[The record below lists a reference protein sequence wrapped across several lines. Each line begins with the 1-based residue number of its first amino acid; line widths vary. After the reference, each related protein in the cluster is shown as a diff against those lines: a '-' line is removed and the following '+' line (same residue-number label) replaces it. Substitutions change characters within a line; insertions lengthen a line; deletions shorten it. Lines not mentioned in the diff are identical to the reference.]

1 MTTLFTFH
9 FKSNNNKTISV
20 SQQDHLLVVT
30 GATQGDNQERESEVV
45 DIHDNSLYCRS
56 LPDYPLKAQ
65 YASGGILNGQPLICG
80 GIVGLENSSNATNR
94 CYVYNGTSLTWAL
107 FANMTHKRY
116 GASGITLDNK
126 RFLIMGGSGQTD
138 SNITSEYI
146 LSNGSVI
153 AGPNIPDMGLEWHC
167 IVRLQDGKFMI
178 INQFN
183 G

>member
-1 MTTLFTFH
+1 MTLITDTNVM
-9 FKSNNNKTISV
+9 SNTNKTLSV
-20 SQQDHLLVVT
+20 SQQDHILFVT
-30 GATQGDNQERESEVV
+30 GDNKERESEVV
-45 DIHDNSLYCRS
+45 DISENSLYCRS
-56 LPDYPLKAQ
+56 LSDYPLQAQ

-80 GIVGLENSSNATNR
+80 GIIGSENSSNPTSK
-94 CYVYNGTSLTWAL
+94 CYVYNATSLTWAL

-116 GASGITLDNK
+116 GASGIMLDDK

-146 LSNGSVI
+146 LSDGSVI
-153 AGPNIPDMGLEWHC
+153 AGPNIPDMGLKWHC
-167 IVRLQDGKFMI
+167 IVRLEDGKVII

>member
-1 MTTLFTFH
+1 M
-9 FKSNNNKTISV
+9 
-20 SQQDHLLVVT
+20 
-30 GATQGDNQERESEVV
+30 QE
-45 DIHDNSLYCRS
+45 NSSYCRS
-56 LPDYPLKAQ
+56 LPESKPLQAQ
-65 YASGGILNGQPLICG
+65 YASGGIFNEQPLICG
-80 GIVGLENSSNATNR
+80 GIVALEDSNECYAYNATSEN
-94 CYVYNGTSLTWAL
+94 WAL

-116 GASGITLDNK
+116 GASGITLDDK

-153 AGPNIPDMGLEWHC
+153 AGPNVPDLGLEWHC
-167 IVRLQDGKFMI
+167 IVRLEDGKVII

>member
-1 MTTLFTFH
+1 MSNTNHTLIH
-9 FKSNNNKTISV
+9 KTLSV
-20 SQQDHLLVVT
+20 SEQDHILFVT
-30 GATQGDNQERESEVV
+30 GDNQERESEVV
-45 DIHDNSLYCRS
+45 DVRENSLYCRS
-56 LPDYPLKAQ
+56 LSDYPLQAQ

-80 GIVGLENSSNATNR
+80 GIMGSENGKDPTSKCYIYNA
-94 CYVYNGTSLTWAL
+94 TSLTWAL

-153 AGPNIPDMGLEWHC
+153 AGPNVPDMGLEWHC
-167 IVRLQDGKFMI
+167 IVRLEDGKVII

>member
-1 MTTLFTFH
+1 MSNTNHTLIH
-9 FKSNNNKTISV
+9 KTLSV
-20 SQQDHLLVVT
+20 SEQDHILFVT
-30 GATQGDNQERESEVV
+30 GDNQERESEVV
-45 DIHDNSLYCRS
+45 DVGENSLYCRS
-56 LPDYPLKAQ
+56 LSDYPLQAQ

-80 GIVGLENSSNATNR
+80 GIMGSENGKDPTSKCYIYNA
-94 CYVYNGTSLTWAL
+94 TSLTWAL
-107 FANMTHKRY
+107 FANMTLKRY

-153 AGPNIPDMGLEWHC
+153 AGPNVPDMGLEWHC
-167 IVRLQDGKFMI
+167 IVRLEDGKVII

>member
-1 MTTLFTFH
+1 MLCLTIIHKTL
-9 FKSNNNKTISV
+9 SV
-20 SQQDHLLVVT
+20 SRQDHILFVT
-30 GATQGDNQERESEVV
+30 GDNQERESEVIDV
-45 DIHDNSLYCRS
+45 RENSLYCRS
-56 LPDYPLKAQ
+56 LSDYPLQTQ
-65 YASGGILNGQPLICG
+65 YASGGILNRQPLICG
-80 GIVGLENSSNATNR
+80 GIIGSENDPTSKCYIYNA
-94 CYVYNGTSLTWAL
+94 TSLTWVL
-107 FANMTHKRY
+107 FTNMTHKRY

-153 AGPNIPDMGLEWHC
+153 AGPDIPDMGLEWHC
-167 IVRLQDGKFMI
+167 IVRLEDGKVII